1 MRDEPKEAMCRRLG
15 NLVNVLKP
23 RNVHALSED
32 LFFSFSLYLH
42 ENVYKHRHG
51 VSLVLKSTIMILYF
65 SCLSR
70 TTGRHSSVLK
80 AWPIVQVLAK
90 TSRTD

>member
-1 MRDEPKEAMCRRLG
+1 MWEARQSGECVKAKE
-15 NLVNVLKP
+15 V
-23 RNVHALSED
+23 SED
-32 LFFSFSLYLH
+32 FFSFFSLYLH

-51 VSLVLKSTIMILYF
+51 VSLVLKSAIMILYF

-70 TTGRHSSVLK
+70 TTGRHSSVLQ